1 MVICR
6 KNINHCIFLK
16 KEIRNWK
23 QSTNGKLNATLES
36 LEPQR
41 FELNKNRT
49 DPETRKSKQI
59 NKGKFSLLE
68 QFIYWIKQT
77 LLDMDVTWSYILIN
91 RFQNLLSCSLSFAA
105 NNRIKCMKV

>member
-49 DPETRKSKQI
+49 DPETRK
-59 NKGKFSLLE
+59 
-68 QFIYWIKQT
+68 
-77 LLDMDVTWSYILIN
+77 
-91 RFQNLLSCSLSFAA
+91 
-105 NNRIKCMKV
+105 